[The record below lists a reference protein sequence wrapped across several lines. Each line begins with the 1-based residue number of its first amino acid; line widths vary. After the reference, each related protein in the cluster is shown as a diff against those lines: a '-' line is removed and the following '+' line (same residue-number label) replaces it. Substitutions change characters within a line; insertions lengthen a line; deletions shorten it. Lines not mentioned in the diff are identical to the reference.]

1 MPTPTPTPT
10 PTPVPTAPP
19 TPEPTATTPTPPPT
33 ATGPVGLD
41 DAKAATVRLTAEGD
55 VWTGV
60 VIPGNRILTT
70 SHDIKNAPVVD
81 FVTGNGTTGQAWV
94 LGVDDR
100 LGLALLQ
107 ILGGVTPVAIPLSGE
122 AAAEGQSLALLHY
135 TGLGRALETRNTQ
148 ITGSTTDLN
157 SQIRYLQLQTAPL
170 EGAQGGPLVD
180 LSNGT
185 LRGIRMEPDH
195 APGLGIGNTSFVYAM
210 SSRDI
215 AGTVIPAL
223 EMGVFLKRPP
233 SISEGP
239 GPQPVLPQVYN
250 GSVQR
255 GSVDAPAGNRLYAR
269 LIKSGKPDVWYTA
282 TLLEPGMYILNVAA
296 PDPGG
301 YSGGTME
308 FWMDAVKATDTATYM
323 HPGVVAP
330 RHDIVF
336 PEL

>member
-1 MPTPTPTPT
+1 M
-10 PTPVPTAPP
+10 PTAPP
-19 TPEPTATTPTPPPT
+19 TPEPSAATSPPI

-41 DAKAATVRLTAEGD
+41 TAKAATVRLTAEGD

-70 SHDIKNAPVVD
+70 SHDIKSAPVVD
-81 FVTGNGTTGQAWV
+81 FVTGNGITGQAWV
-94 LGVDDR
+94 IGVDDR
-100 LGLALLQ
+100 LGLALLD
-107 ILGGVTPVAIPLSGE
+107 ILGGVTPVAIPFSVE
-122 AAAEGQSLALLHY
+122 TATEGQSLALLHY
-135 TGLGRALETRNTQ
+135 TGLGRTLETRRDTQ
-148 ITGSTTDLN
+148 VTGSTTDLN
-157 SQIRYLQLQTAPL
+157 FQIRYLQLQTAAVP

-195 APGLGIGNTSFVYAM
+195 APSLGIGNTSFVYAM

-215 AGTVIPAL
+215 AGTAIPAL

-239 GPQPVLPQVYN
+239 GGFVEPQHYN
-250 GSVQR
+250 GSVQK

-269 LIKSGKPDVWYTA
+269 LIKSGKPDVWFTA
-282 TLLEPGMYILNVAA
+282 TLLEPGEYILRVAA

-301 YSGGTME
+301 YHGGVIE
-308 FWMDAVKATDTATYM
+308 FWMDAVKATDTVAYTNL
-323 HPGVVAP
+323 GEIAP
-330 RHDIVF
+330 RHNIVF
-336 PEL
+336 PER

>member
-1 MPTPTPTPT
+1 M
-10 PTPVPTAPP
+10 PTAPP

-41 DAKAATVRLTAEGD
+41 EAKAATVRLTAEGD

-81 FVTGNGTTGQAWV
+81 FVTGSGMTGQAW
-94 LGVDDR
+94 LIGVDDT
-100 LGLALLQ
+100 LGLSLLQ
-107 ILGGVTPVAIPLSGE
+107 ILGGVTPVAIPLSVE
-122 AAAEGQSLALLHY
+122 AAIEGHSLALLHY

-148 ITGSTTDLN
+148 IIGSATDFN

-180 LSNGT
+180 LSDGT

-195 APGLGIGNTSFVYAM
+195 APGLGIGNNSFVYAM
-210 SSRDI
+210 STSSI
-215 AGTVIPAL
+215 AGSVIPAL
-223 EMGVFLKRPP
+223 EMGVSLRRPH
-233 SISEGP
+233 SITEGP
-239 GPQPVLPQVYN
+239 GAQPVIPQIYN
-250 GSVQR
+250 GSVQK
-255 GSVDAPAGNRLYAR
+255 GSVDAPEGNLLYAR
-269 LIKSGKPDVWYTA
+269 LIKSGKPDVWFKS
-282 TLLEPGMYILNVAA
+282 TLFEPGHYILNIGA

-301 YSGGTME
+301 YSGGTIE
-308 FWMDAVKATDTATYM
+308 FWMDTVKATDTATYM
-323 HPGVVAP
+323 HPTEAAP
-330 RHDIVF
+330 RHDVVF

>member
-1 MPTPTPTPT
+1 M
-10 PTPVPTAPP
+10 PTAPP

-41 DAKAATVRLTAEGD
+41 DAKAATVRLTAESD

-81 FVTGNGTTGQAWV
+81 FVTGNGTTGQAW
-94 LGVDDR
+94 LIGVNDT

-122 AAAEGQSLALLHY
+122 AALEGHPLALLHY
-135 TGLGRALETRNTQ
+135 TGLGRMLETRNTQ
-148 ITGSTTDLN
+148 VTGSTTDLN
-157 SQIRYLQLQTAPL
+157 SQIRYLQLQTAAVP

-180 LSNGT
+180 LSDGT

-223 EMGVFLKRPP
+223 EMGVSLRRPP

-250 GSVQR
+250 GSVLR
-255 GSVDAPAGNRLYAR
+255 GSVDAPMGNLLYAR
-269 LIKSGKPDVWYTA
+269 LIKSGKPDVWFKS
-282 TLLEPGMYILNVAA
+282 TLLAPGKYLLNVAA

-301 YSGGTME
+301 YSGGTIE

-323 HPGVVAP
+323 HPGDVKP